1 MSEYAPEADVQEQ
14 ETPVTGEDAE
24 ALWVSG
30 DLEAAV
36 ADKAEQATAAS
47 PVGLGGDVPFEAD
60 LGEVSEGERFVELD
74 PDEYR

>member
-14 ETPVTGEDAE
+14 QTAVTGDDADG
-24 ALWVSG
+24 LPVSG
-30 DLEAAV
+30 DPEATV
-36 ADKAEQATAAS
+36 ADKAEQATAPTA
-47 PVGLGGDVPFEAD
+47 VGLGGEVPFEAD